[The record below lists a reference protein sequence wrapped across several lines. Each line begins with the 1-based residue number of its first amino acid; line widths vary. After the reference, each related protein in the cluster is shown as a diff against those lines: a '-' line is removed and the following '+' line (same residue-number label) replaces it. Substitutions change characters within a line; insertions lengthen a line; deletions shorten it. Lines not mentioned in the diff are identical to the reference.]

1 MQLPRGATLWWSRYQ
16 TRKNEILSTYWLETQ
31 ILLAW
36 KPLKNFMCL
45 KVFSKLGHCS
55 SLYHGGYSFS
65 DVLKWLIVSLV
76 FYSKDNDVLLLL
88 LLFTW
93 SIKCLSCTSSSLRS
107 LLWRWAFNLVKNSF
121 CLLMSVAKIKEPSCC
136 SISCLHPQE
145 WKRKHTHKANPFEQ
159 SDWFCDHQ
167 VACFLISASD
177 TVDSRVLVPCSPSVI
192 LSPTITLSLDGR
204 YAKDWTEW
212 LKPWVNKE
220 SCGSLYIPTVPM
232 SGKIGSQQEM
242 YAWRRSQ
249 RLTESQA
256 FGLCIL

>member
-16 TRKNEILSTYWLETQ
+16 TRKNEILSTYWHETQ
-31 ILLAW
+31 IFFLLAW

-45 KVFSKLGHCS
+45 KVFNKLGHCS

-88 LLFTW
+88 LWFTW

-159 SDWFCDHQ
+159 SGWFFHHQ

-177 TVDSRVLVPCSPSVI
+177 TV
-192 LSPTITLSLDGR
+192 
-204 YAKDWTEW
+204 Y
-212 LKPWVNKE
+212 
-220 SCGSLYIPTVPM
+220 Y
-232 SGKIGSQQEM
+232 
-242 YAWRRSQ
+242 
-249 RLTESQA
+249 TESWSLA
-256 FGLCIL
+256 A